1 MTDADAI
8 YAAKL
13 YLRRVYADNLTGLKA
28 LATTV
33 ATEAFDSVT
42 LTGQSFEGGSHTGQ
56 LTFPRLAYLRA
67 VEELI
72 IELDP
77 DTVPAAANSTSAYY
91 RFGSPFGLGGTTTEG
106 QANC

>member
-13 YLRRVYADNLTGLKA
+13 YLRRVFASNLTGLKA
-28 LATTV
+28 LASTV
-33 ATEAFDSVT
+33 AAEAFDSVT

-56 LTFPRLAYLRA
+56 LVFPRLAYLRA
-67 VEELI
+67 IEELI

-77 DTVPAAANSTSAYY
+77 ASVPPAASSTSAFY
-91 RFGSPFGLGGTTTEG
+91 RFRPPFGLSGTSNEG
-106 QANC
+106 TPNS